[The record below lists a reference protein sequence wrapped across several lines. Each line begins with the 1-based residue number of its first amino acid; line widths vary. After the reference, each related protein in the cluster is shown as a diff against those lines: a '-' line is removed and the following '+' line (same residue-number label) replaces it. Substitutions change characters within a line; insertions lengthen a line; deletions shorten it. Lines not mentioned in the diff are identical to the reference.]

1 MVTKRLNGRDYEERL
16 RTRLGTWCDI
26 AYDANMDY
34 QYKIDFTITRF
45 RDTFFTNPIGVQVT
59 LKDDDVRK
67 QDEFLRIHRTG
78 RVVPRAVFIEI
89 APNADL
95 DSAASIAYIALG
107 NLTFFKNFRGKDI
120 KVVGIRIDSD
130 SYEFFQLQ
138 ENTQAIRTASL
149 TSRGLPEENRL
160 AGEVIWYNA
169 DRGYGAIYC
178 PTQSEEFYLHIY
190 KTDDNLKYRL
200 QSIAGSGTCNPAIPV
215 TFVDGGYR
223 EGHSKP
229 QANYIRLAEN

>member
-1 MVTKRLNGRDYEERL
+1 MVTKRLNGKDYEERL

-26 AYDANMDY
+26 SYDANLDY

-59 LKDDDVRK
+59 LKDDDARK
-67 QDEFLRIHRTG
+67 QSDFLRNHRAG
-78 RVVPRAVFIEI
+78 RVVPKAIFIEI

-95 DSAASIAYIALG
+95 DSTATIAYIALG
-107 NLTFFKNFRGKDI
+107 HLTFSKQLKDKDF

-130 SYEFFQLQ
+130 SYEFFKL
-138 ENTQAIRTASL
+138 EDNTQAIRSGAINREST
-149 TSRGLPEENRL
+149 RQENRL

-169 DRGYGAIYC
+169 ERGYGSIYC
-178 PTQSEEFYLHIY
+178 ADRGEEFYLHIY
-190 KTDDNLKYRL
+190 KTDPDLKYRL
-200 QSIAGSGTCNPAIPV
+200 QSIADTGYCDPPIPV
-215 TFVDGGYR
+215 TFADGGYR

-229 QANYIRLAEN
+229 QANFIRPM